1 LNKKIAYDGM
11 RVTVQPGTAMTVKKM
26 GPAPIVG
33 QALAIGR
40 DRSRTT
46 VEIGYGC
53 FLADLE
59 PAFSILASP
68 PVETEDQHL

>member
-1 LNKKIAYDGM
+1 
-11 RVTVQPGTAMTVKKM
+11 MTVKKM

-33 QALAIGR
+33 QALVLAR
-40 DRSRTT
+40 VRSRTT